1 MQLIISPTPGKAI
14 FAVVILLL
22 QPFLQ
27 KLAVSDSIPLLK
39 VLDEIVVLILSPY
52 ALRVG
57 FVYFKQDVLFRRAIS
72 LLLAYWFVSFVSYC
86 FGNAQFSQ
94 FIYQF
99 VLDIKYV
106 VVFLYCLG
114 AYRPSRTE
122 HIFTLLF
129 KVIVLISI
137 PFVLLQMIS
146 PAIYDS
152 LFPLGAHKGIFQT
165 SSGGYLSR
173 TAGAFW
179 FTGQLALFSCLSAG
193 YFLIR
198 LGIEKKERGSLLF
211 ASLSLGLLA
220 TTLSRGEIASFI
232 LAGGLTYLFFF
243 SKQKTKPVAF
253 ILAGVVISLITLLNM
268 PLITKSLVEL
278 GIVGEAFDIA
288 PRAKMMSSALRVA
301 SENFPLG
308 AGLGTLGGQAAVVFD
323 SELFY
328 VYGFQYEWFF
338 EHGLYLTDTY
348 WPKIIAESGFFG
360 MFALLLFYLYPV
372 INAALG
378 KHEITIAST
387 FTFFSILA
395 LFINSFSSPV
405 YNSALF
411 VFLACFLIGG
421 FKHKDAS
428 DEV

>member
-1 MQLIISPTPGKAI
+1 MQLVISPTPNK
-14 FAVVILLL
+14 AVVAIVVLLL
-22 QPFLQ
+22 QSCIQ
-27 KLAVSDSIPLLK
+27 KLAITDSISFIK
-39 VLDEIVVLILSPY
+39 TIDEIIVLILSPY
-52 ALRVG
+52 ALRIA
-57 FVYFKQDVLFRRAIS
+57 FVYFKQHILFRRAMS
-72 LLLAYWFVSFVSYC
+72 LLLAYWFVSFTSYC
-86 FGNAQFSQ
+86 FGDGQFVQ

-165 SSGGYLSR
+165 RSGGYLSR

-198 LGIEKKERGSLLF
+198 LGIEKKERGNLLF

-243 SKQKTKPVAF
+243 SNKKIKPVAF
-253 ILAGVVISLITLLNM
+253 IFVSIVISLIALLNM

-278 GIVGEAFDIA
+278 GLLGEVIDVA
-288 PRAKMMSSALRVA
+288 PRAKMLLSALSVA
-301 SENFPLG
+301 NENFPLG

-360 MFALLLFYLYPV
+360 MFALLLFYLCPAL
-372 INAALG
+372 NAVLG
-378 KHEITIAST
+378 RYEMTIPSIY
-387 FTFFSILA
+387 TFFSILA
-395 LFINSFSSPV
+395 FFINSFSSPV

-411 VFLACFLIGG
+411 VFLVCFLIGG

>member
-1 MQLIISPTPGKAI
+1 MQLVISPTPVKAVI
-14 FAVVILLL
+14 AIVVLLL

-27 KLAVSDSIPLLK
+27 KLAIADSIPILK
-39 VLDEIVVLILSPY
+39 ILDEIVVLILSPY

-57 FVYFKQDVLFRRAIS
+57 FVHFKNDVLFRRAMS
-72 LLLAYWFVSFVSYC
+72 LLLAYWFISLVSYC
-86 FGNAQFSQ
+86 FGSAQFSQ

-99 VLDIKYV
+99 LLDIKYI

-114 AYRPSRTE
+114 AYRPSTTE

-129 KVIVLISI
+129 KVIVLINI
-137 PFVLLQMIS
+137 PLVLVQMIS
-146 PAIYDS
+146 PVLYDS

-165 SSGGYLSR
+165 STGGYLSR

-198 LGIEKKERGSLLF
+198 FWLENKGRSNQLF
-211 ASLSLGLLA
+211 ALLSLGLLV

-232 LAGGLTYLFFF
+232 LASGLTYLFFF
-243 SKQKTKPVAF
+243 SNQKIKPVAF
-253 ILAGVVISLITLLNM
+253 ILVGLVVSLITLLNM
-268 PLITKSLVEL
+268 PLITKTLLEL
-278 GIVGEAFDIA
+278 GLIGEALDVS
-288 PRAKMMSSALRVA
+288 PRAKMMAAALSVA

-338 EHGLYLTDTY
+338 ERGLYLTDTY

-360 MFALLLFYLYPV
+360 MFALLIFYLYPA

-378 KHEITIAST
+378 KYEITLTSA

-395 LFINSFSSPV
+395 LFINSLSSPI

-411 VFLACFLIGG
+411 VFLVCFLIGG
-421 FKHKDAS
+421 LKHKGGA
-428 DEV
+428 DEF